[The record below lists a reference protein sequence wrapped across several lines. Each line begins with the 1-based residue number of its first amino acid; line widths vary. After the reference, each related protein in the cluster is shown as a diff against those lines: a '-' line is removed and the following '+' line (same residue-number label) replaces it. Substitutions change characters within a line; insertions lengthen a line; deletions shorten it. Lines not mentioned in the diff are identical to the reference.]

1 MSYLKYRTDI
11 GGLRAIAVMA
21 VVLYHFGVK
30 GFSGG
35 FSGVDIFFVISGY
48 LMTGIIYTKIEN
60 ENFSLLGFYLDRAR
74 RIIPALT
81 VVSVAVLIVGY
92 FILLPSEYECLAQHV
107 RSSLL
112 FFSNVEYYHSIDYF
126 DTASKQKWLLHT
138 WSLSVEWQFYMVYPI
153 IMMVI
158 AKLLGAKHIRYVV
171 AILAI
176 ISFTASVYLSYNN
189 QGAAFYLLSSRAW
202 EMLAGGLA
210 YLLPTIQN
218 SKRTA
223 VFRWIAIAFAVSGIV
238 LLNSLMKW
246 PGYLALIPVVST
258 FFVIYLGCKDNLL
271 LDNAL
276 SQWVGKISYSVYLVH
291 WPIVVYMSMNKMD
304 DMVYTVSGVA
314 LSILIGAASFYL
326 IENPSRKALSKFKN
340 GRSLNELTS
349 IVLPV
354 GGVVGL
360 CFAVLLLSG
369 IPSRFSFATMTSEQL
384 KEQMNRYWVD
394 GDKPHPVPKTGDK
407 KIVIIGNSHGIDLT
421 YALTENGMKGDITYI
436 RTTNLCS
443 NFGYTPN
450 DMPYVEKCKKIFND
464 VISSPAIAEANIII
478 LHDDYGVGDLF
489 GMLYSIGKIQER
501 TKGEVIVFGPKM
513 KFTAQPMEIIKSAF
527 KSGVNTIDG
536 INKYSKKYYDNS
548 RVEIN
553 NTIKGYLGSNQHSY
567 KYIDTLAEQ
576 CGKSMNCDILSTK
589 GDYLY
594 FDNSHFTLEGS
605 REFGKK
611 LKNDKPFIF

>member
-1 MSYLKYRTDI
+1 MLKYRSDI
-11 GGLRAIAVMA
+11 GGLRAIAVIA
-21 VVLYHFGVK
+21 VVLYHFGVS

-48 LMTGIIYTKIEN
+48 LMTGIIYTKVVN
-60 ENFSLLGFYLDRAR
+60 GRFSLLGFYLDRAR
-74 RIIPALT
+74 RIIPALI

-92 FILLPSEYECLAQHV
+92 FILLPSEYEYLAQHI

-126 DTASKQKWLLHT
+126 DTSSKQKWLLHT
-138 WSLSVEWQFYMVYPI
+138 WSLSVEWQFYMIYPI
-153 IMMVI
+153 IIMMI
-158 AKLLGAKHIRYVV
+158 AKLWGAKHIRLVV
-171 AILAI
+171 ATLAL
-176 ISFTASVYLSYNN
+176 ISFTSSVYLSYSN
-189 QGAAFYLLSSRAW
+189 QGAAFYLLSSRSW
-202 EMLAGGLA
+202 EMLVGGLA
-210 YLLPTIQN
+210 YLLPSIHNQKLN
-218 SKRTA
+218 S
-223 VFRWIAIAFAVSGIV
+223 VFRWISIAFAMAGIA

-304 DMVYTVSGVA
+304 GVIYTLSGIA
-314 LSILIGAASFYL
+314 LSIIIGATSFYM
-326 IENPSRKALSKFKN
+326 IEDPSRRALSRLKN
-340 GRSLNELTS
+340 GRPLNEFAS
-349 IVLPV
+349 IALPV

-369 IPSRFSFATMTSEQL
+369 IPSRFSFATMTAEQM
-384 KEQMNRYWVD
+384 KEQMSRYWLE

-464 VISSPAIAEANIII
+464 VISSPSLTEADIVI

-489 GMLYSIGKIQER
+489 GMLYSIGKIQEK
-501 TKGEVIVFGPKM
+501 TKGKVIVFGPKM
-513 KFTAQPMEIIKSAF
+513 KFKAQPMEIIQSAF
-527 KSGVNTIDG
+527 KAGVNTVDG
-536 INKYSKKYYDNS
+536 INEYSKKYYDNS
-548 RVEIN
+548 RIEIN
-553 NTIKGYLGSNQHSY
+553 NTIKGYLSSNPHSY
-567 KYIDTLAEQ
+567 KYIDMLAEQ
-576 CGKSMNCDILSTK
+576 CGMQMNCSILSKK

-605 REFGKK
+605 KELGAK
-611 LKNDKPFIF
+611 LKADANYIF

>member
-1 MSYLKYRTDI
+1 MLKYRSDI
-11 GGLRAIAVMA
+11 GGLRAIAVIA
-21 VVLYHFGVK
+21 VVLYHFGVS

-48 LMTGIIYTKIEN
+48 LMTGIIYTKVVN
-60 ENFSLLGFYLDRAR
+60 GNFSLLGFYLDRAR

-92 FILLPSEYECLAQHV
+92 FILLPSEYEYLAQHV

-153 IMMVI
+153 IMMLI
-158 AKLLGAKHIRYVV
+158 AKRWGAKHIRFVV

-176 ISFTASVYLSYNN
+176 ISFTASVHLSYNN

-202 EMLAGGLA
+202 EMLVGGLA
-210 YLLPTIQN
+210 YLLPPIQN

-223 VFRWIAIAFAVSGIV
+223 VFRWVAVAFAVSGIA

-304 DMVYTVSGVA
+304 GVIYTISGIA
-314 LSILIGAASFYL
+314 LSIIIGAASFYI
-326 IENPSRKALSKFKN
+326 IESPSRKALSRLKN
-340 GRSLNELTS
+340 GRSLKELAS
-349 IVLPV
+349 IALPV
-354 GGVVGL
+354 SGVVGL

-369 IPSRFSFATMTSEQL
+369 IPSRFSFATMTAEQM
-384 KEQMNRYWVD
+384 KEQMSRYWLE

-450 DMPYVEKCKKIFND
+450 DMPYVEKCKQIFND
-464 VISSPAIAEANIII
+464 VISSPSLTEADIVI

-489 GMLYSIGKIQER
+489 GMLYSIGKIQEK
-501 TKGEVIVFGPKM
+501 TKGEVVIFGPKM
-513 KFTAQPMEIIKSAF
+513 KFTAQPMEIIQSAF
-527 KSGVNTIDG
+527 KAGVNTVDG
-536 INKYSKKYYDNS
+536 INEYSKNYYDNS
-548 RVEIN
+548 RIEIN
-553 NTIKGYLGSNQHSY
+553 NTIKGYLSSNPHSY
-567 KYIDTLAEQ
+567 KYIDTLSEQ
-576 CGKSMNCDILSTK
+576 CGIQMNCSILSKK

-605 REFGKK
+605 KELGAK
-611 LKNDKPFIF
+611 LKADANYIF